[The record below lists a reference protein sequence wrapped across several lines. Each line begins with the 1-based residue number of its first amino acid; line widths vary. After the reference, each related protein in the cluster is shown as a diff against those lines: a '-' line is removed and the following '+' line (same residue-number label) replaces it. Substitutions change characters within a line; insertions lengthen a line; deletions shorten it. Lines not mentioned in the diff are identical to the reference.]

1 MRYNTGRLGLP
12 ADRVEKLPSFGLDR
26 GFESTMESSTD
37 NRLLIYFLISWKNFP
52 IVVHKSTH
60 HTTLKFQSGARPP
73 QAGLFNQV
81 FTSAPRRKRILNM
94 LANTSSYPR
103 VVTISED
110 AGFQSGIMEAI
121 ASKKT
126 GLQMSNKMKRE

>member
-12 ADRVEKLPSFGLDR
+12 ADRVEKLSSFGLDH
-26 GFESTMESSTD
+26 GFESAMESSTD

-60 HTTLKFQSGARPP
+60 HTTPKFQSGARPP

-81 FTSAPRRKRILNM
+81 FTSAPRRKKNSEYVGKHFI
-94 LANTSSYPR
+94 YPR
-103 VVTISED
+103 VVTLSED
-110 AGFQSGIMEAI
+110 AGFQSGIVEAI
-121 ASKKT
+121 ASQKT
-126 GLQMSNKMKRE
+126 GLQMGHKMKRE